1 MANKKIK
8 RKELLKSPDELVTLT
23 GRVVNLFRSHERE
36 AVYAG
41 IAVCLAVVLYLGGIW
56 YVSHINR
63 MGQQAYN
70 KAYYMLAEG
79 LDNDAAVSDDTL
91 QKAYNLFEAVIKNYG
106 LSKTGKLALPEAG
119 YVAFQLK
126 QYDNSIRCYK
136 EFVDRATSDMK
147 KSGLSSLSLLSVSSC
162 YEAKGEF
169 GKAADT
175 LKPLVEL
182 LGTPFRDLAML
193 DLERVYRLNKQPLQ
207 AKRVLEQFVLDYKSS
222 PFFPEAKSRLLE
234 YD

>member
-1 MANKKIK
+1 LEE
-8 RKELLKSPDELVTLT
+8 RPDFAKVKQPM
-23 GRVVNLFRSHERE
+23 
-36 AVYAG
+36 G
-41 IAVCLAVVLYLGGIW
+41 IAVSPILAPDLDAVGLLRSDDPDVETPSGLGANVFKDRGGLDRADFIGPDAVL
-56 YVSHINR
+56 V
-63 MGQQAYN
+63 QP
-70 KAYYMLAEG
+70 

-91 QKAYNLFEAVIKNYG
+91 QKAYNLFEAVIKDYG

-169 GKAADT
+169 GKAVDT